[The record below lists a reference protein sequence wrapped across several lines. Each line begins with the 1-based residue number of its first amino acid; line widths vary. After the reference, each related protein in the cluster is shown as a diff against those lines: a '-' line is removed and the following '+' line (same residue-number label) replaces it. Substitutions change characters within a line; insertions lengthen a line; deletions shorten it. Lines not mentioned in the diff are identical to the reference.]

1 MKNYILI
8 TSFFLITVC
17 SNSQVGLG
25 TTTPNAA
32 LDINSSSNGILIPR
46 VALTAKNL
54 SAPVVNPQGGLL
66 INSTLVY
73 NTVVSGVFPNNV
85 FPGFYFW
92 NNNISSWIYLG
103 FDSNIENTIW
113 KTSGNT
119 ITDTNSFFGTI
130 NDFPLT
136 IKVNN
141 VKSGRI
147 SRVRGDTFFGYE
159 AGLYNTGIL
168 NAGFGKGALLNNT
181 SGTDNSAFGANSLYS
196 NTTGYSNTALGI
208 RALFNN
214 TLGYNNT
221 ATGVNSLFSNTDGY
235 NNTATGVNSL
245 YSNTTGYAN
254 SAFGLNSLYS
264 NSSGYFNTAIGQSS
278 LNSNTTGAY
287 NTATGYNSL
296 FYNTTGLF
304 NTANG
309 DSTLQNNS
317 TGIYN
322 SAFGSISLYSNT
334 TGNYNCGFGPLS
346 LYSNTV
352 GNDNT
357 AFGSFAL
364 RYNNTG
370 NDNSAFGNGALTNN
384 TSGINNVAIG
394 KNALFYNTT
403 GSNNTVVGNSAY
415 IVGDNFSNSTAI
427 GFQTYISASN
437 QIRIGNFGVS
447 SIGGVVGWTT
457 LSDKK
462 FKKEIKSNV
471 PGLDFIKK
479 LRPVTYYLD
488 IDEMSKYQKLPD
500 SLQIKKNKT
509 LKGNTLQTGF
519 IAQEV
524 EKAALESNYDFS
536 GVDKPKSENDYYGL
550 RYAEF
555 VVPLVK
561 SVQELEIIIEEEK
574 KKNHILL
581 DKLKTLEER
590 LLKLETKN

>member
-8 TSFFLITVC
+8 ASFFLITIC
-17 SNSQVGLG
+17 SNSQVGVG

-32 LDINSSSNGILIPR
+32 LEVNSSSSGILIPR
-46 VALTAKNL
+46 VTLTAKNV
-54 SAPVVNPQGGLL
+54 SAPVINPQGGLL
-66 INSTLVY
+66 ANSTLIY
-73 NTVVSGVFPNNV
+73 NTVFAGVVPNNV
-85 FPGFYFW
+85 FPGFYYW
-92 NNNISSWIYLG
+92 NSNILSWIYLG
-103 FDSNIENTIW
+103 FDSNVENTIW
-113 KTSGNT
+113 KTNGNT
-119 ITDTNSFFGTI
+119 ITDVNNFFGTI

-159 AGLYNTGIL
+159 AGLNNTGTL
-168 NAGFGKGALLNNT
+168 NAGFGKGALLSNT
-181 SGTDNSAFGANSLYS
+181 SGVDNSAFGANSLYS

-208 RALFNN
+208 RSLFTNA
-214 TLGYNNT
+214 LGYNNT

-235 NNTATGVNSL
+235 NNTANGLNSL

-287 NTATGYNSL
+287 NTASGYNSL
-296 FYNTTGLF
+296 FYNTTGNF

-309 DSTLQNNS
+309 DSSLLYNS

-322 SAFGSISLYSNT
+322 SAFGSSALYSNT
-334 TGNYNCGFGPLS
+334 TGSYNCSFGGIS
-346 LYSNTV
+346 LYSNSI
-352 GNDNT
+352 GNDNS

-364 RYNNTG
+364 RFNSTG
-370 NDNSAFGNGALTNN
+370 NDNSAFGNGALTSN

-394 KNALFYNTT
+394 KNALFYNSL
-403 GSNNTVVGNSAY
+403 GSGNTALGSATY
-415 IVGDNFSNSTAI
+415 QILDNLSNSTAI

-437 QIRIGNFGVS
+437 QIRVGNFGVS

-462 FKKEIKSNV
+462 FKKDIKSNV

-479 LRPVTYYLD
+479 LRPVTYHLD

-500 SLQIKKNKT
+500 SLRIKSSKD
-509 LKGNTLQTGF
+509 LKSKTLQTGF

-536 GVDKPKSENDYYGL
+536 GVDKPKNENDYYGL

-561 SVQELEIIIEEEK
+561 SVQELQTIIEDEK
-574 KKNHILL
+574 KKNQVLQT
-581 DKLKTLEER
+581 KLKSLEER
-590 LLKLETKN
+590 LLKLEMKN